1 MRDDHHCFPAPFQQ
15 HARRVARCLVLALGI
30 LPAAALAADAAS
42 PTSLT
47 RAEPETVGM
56 SSARFGLLDTMLRQ
70 HVDDGRV
77 AGLVAGVARHGKIV
91 YLESMGWQ
99 DIEAGQSMREDSIFQ
114 IRSLSKAITSLAVM
128 QLVEQGRLGLEDPV
142 ANYIPSFADMQ
153 VFVNPEDPDNSPLR
167 PPARGIT
174 IRDLLLNIG
183 GLSHRDR
190 ALYQSRSVR
199 SRADTLEQFVEKVA
213 AVPLVGDPGSIW
225 VYSESTTVL
234 GRVIEIVTGQP
245 FDAYLQEHILSPLRM
260 PDTAFFVPPE
270 KVERLARIYQVPRE
284 GGALRKLPDMDV
296 PITQDPPLKEGSAG
310 LVSTVPD
317 YLRLLQ
323 MFLDEGAL
331 DGERV
336 LSQEGIAEMTRNHIP
351 AALLPIGMSP
361 QSRILDRGWGYGY
374 MVVIDAAKSPFSVN
388 NGEFGWAGSL
398 GTFAWADP
406 ETGTGA
412 VLMLQIEPSGA
423 HALSDKFKAI
433 VAQTLVSPD

>member
-1 MRDDHHCFPAPFQQ
+1 MRN
-15 HARRVARCLVLALGI
+15 HARRFSSLFSFGLGLLSGLLPLA
-30 LPAAALAADAAS
+30 AMSADAAA
-42 PTSLT
+42 PTTLV
-47 RAEPETVGM
+47 RAEPEAVGM
-56 SSARFGLLDTMLRQ
+56 SSARFGLLDTLLRQ

-77 AGLVAGVARHGKIV
+77 PGLVAGVVRHGRIV

-99 DIEAGQSMREDSIFQ
+99 DVEAGQAMRDDSIFQ
-114 IRSLSKAITSLAVM
+114 IRSMTKAITSLAVM
-128 QLVEQGRLGLEDPV
+128 QLVEQGRLSLDDQLAG
-142 ANYIPSFADMQ
+142 YIPSFADTP
-153 VFVNPEDPDNSPLR
+153 VFVNPDEPDNSPVR
-167 PPARGIT
+167 PPARAIT

-190 ALYQSRSVR
+190 ALYQSRAVR

-213 AVPLVGDPGSIW
+213 DVPLVGDPGTVW

-234 GRVIEIVTGQP
+234 GRVIEIVTGLP
-245 FDAYLQEHILSPLRM
+245 FDAYLQEHILGPLRM
-260 PDTAFFVPPE
+260 VDTAFFVPPE

-284 GGALRKLPDMDV
+284 GGPLRRVPEMEV
-296 PITQDPPLKEGSAG
+296 PITQNPPLKEGSAG

-323 MFLDEGAL
+323 MFLDGGEL
-331 DGERV
+331 DGVRV
-336 LSQEGIAEMTRNHIP
+336 LSSAGIAEMTRNHIAP
-351 AALLPIGMSP
+351 ALLPIGMSP

-388 NGEFGWAGSL
+388 NGEFGWVGSL

-406 ETGTGA
+406 ETDTIA

-423 HALSDKFKAI
+423 HALADKFKAI
-433 VAQTLVSPD
+433 VAQTLTD